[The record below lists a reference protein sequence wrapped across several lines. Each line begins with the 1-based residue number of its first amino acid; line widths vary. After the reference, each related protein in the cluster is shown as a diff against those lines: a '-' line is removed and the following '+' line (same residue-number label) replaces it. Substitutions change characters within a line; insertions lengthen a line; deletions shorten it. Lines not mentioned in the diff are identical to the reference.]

1 VSETALVVEARTST
15 GKGAARRLRAEG
27 RIPAILYGRG
37 RESVPLALDPR
48 ALEKILR
55 AGGANTLLDLT
66 VEGHPEIKDTV
77 ALVKELQRDPLRGT
91 IVHADLYAVDLN
103 RTVRVEVPV
112 HLVGKARGL
121 EFGGILEHTL
131 REIELECLPRAIP
144 DFIEV
149 DVTALEVGDVLHARD
164 IQLPEGV
171 TMVTDPEQAVVAV
184 ALPQAESAGEAA
196 AAPAEAAAAPAAEGG
211 EKKAE

>member
-15 GKGAARRLRAEG
+15 GKGAARRLRAQG

-37 RESVPLALDPR
+37 RESLPLALDPR
-48 ALEKILR
+48 ALERILR

>member
-1 VSETALVVEARTST
+1 MSETALVVEARTST

>member
-1 VSETALVVEARTST
+1 MSETALVVEARTST
-15 GKGAARRLRAEG
+15 GKGAARRLRAQG

-37 RESVPLALDPR
+37 RESLPLALDPR
-48 ALEKILR
+48 ALERILR

-66 VEGHPEIKDTV
+66 IEGHPEIKDTV
-77 ALVKELQRDPLRGT
+77 ALVKELQRDPLRNT